1 MSRFFRRGKTKVY
14 WVPTLSS
21 TTSPSAAQINAGV
34 NMSAQIADISGFEFS
49 NSPIPTP
56 DLSTPFTTTI
66 PGEDTAQEPQLVF
79 YEDDT
84 TNTLQTTLAKG
95 TTGHTVKF
103 YKGTAGA
110 SPAAGDRAEVW
121 PVISTGPYREYSM
134 GNDPARWGARFTPT
148 ATPVFDALLVA

>member
-1 MSRFFRRGKTKVY
+1 MSRFFRRGKSKCF
-14 WVPTLSS
+14 WVVTLSS
-21 TTSPSAAQINAGV
+21 TTSPSAAQVNAGV
-34 NMSAQIADISGFEFS
+34 NMTQPIADITGFEFS

-56 DLSTPFTTTI
+56 DLSTTFTTTI
-66 PGEDTAQEPQLVF
+66 PGEDTAQEPQIMY
-79 YEDDT
+79 YEDDV

-95 TTGHTVKF
+95 STGFVVIF

-110 SPAAGDRAEVW
+110 SPASGDRAEVW

-134 GNDPARWGARFTPT
+134 GNDPARWGARFTPS